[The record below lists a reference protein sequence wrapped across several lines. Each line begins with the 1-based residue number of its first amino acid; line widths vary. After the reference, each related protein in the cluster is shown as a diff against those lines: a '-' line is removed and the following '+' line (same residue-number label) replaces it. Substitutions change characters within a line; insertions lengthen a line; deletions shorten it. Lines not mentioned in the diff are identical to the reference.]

1 MSEKLSIKINIANR
15 LYPMKVN
22 KESEEHIRLAAKNID
37 ERIKFYENNYEIN
50 DKQDL
55 LAMCLIEFATKIKS
69 QSHNYK
75 KERSDI
81 SDDLNQINNI
91 LSEKLS

>member
-22 KESEEHIRLAAKNID
+22 KESEEHIRLAAKNIE

-55 LAMCLIEFATKIKS
+55 LAMCLIEYASKLERLNNEKSDQSELLMRKLIKIDK
-69 QSHNYK
+69 
-75 KERSDI
+75 DI
-81 SDDLNQINNI
+81 SSNI
-91 LSEKLS
+91 

>member
-1 MSEKLSIKINIANR
+1 
-15 LYPMKVN
+15 MKVN
-22 KESEEHIRLAAKNID
+22 KESEEHIRLAAKNIE

-69 QSHNYK
+69 QSQNYK
-75 KERSDI
+75 KERRI
-81 SDDLNQINNI
+81 FDDLNQINNI
-91 LSEKLS
+91 LSEKIS

>member
-22 KESEEHIRLAAKNID
+22 KESEEQIRLAAKNIED
-37 ERIKFYENNYEIN
+37 RIKFYEKNYEIN

-55 LAMCLIEFATKIKS
+55 LAMCLIEFATKIKL
-69 QSHNYK
+69 QNHNHK
-75 KERSDI
+75 KEMSDL
-81 SDDLNQINNI
+81 SHDLNQINNI

>member
-1 MSEKLSIKINIANR
+1 MIYNELTNIVLSQSKTLIT
-15 LYPMKVN
+15 V
-22 KESEEHIRLAAKNID
+22 
-37 ERIKFYENNYEIN
+37 ENNYEIN

-69 QSHNYK
+69 QSQNYK

>member
-22 KESEEHIRLAAKNID
+22 KESEEQIRLAAKNIED
-37 ERIKFYENNYEIN
+37 RIKFYEKNYEIN

-55 LAMCLIEFATKIKS
+55 LAMCLIEFATKIKLQNYNHEKEMS
-69 QSHNYK
+69 DLSH
-75 KERSDI
+75 
-81 SDDLNQINNI
+81 DLNQINNI

>member
-22 KESEEHIRLAAKNID
+22 KESEEQIRLAAKNID
-37 ERIKFYENNYEIN
+37 ERIKFYENNYEIK

-69 QSHNYK
+69 QSHDYK
-75 KERSDI
+75 KERSDV
-81 SDDLNQINNI
+81 SYDLNQINNI

>member
-15 LYPMKVN
+15 LYPMKIN
-22 KESEEHIRLAAKNID
+22 KESEEQIRLAAKNIE
-37 ERIKFYENNYEIN
+37 ERIKFYEKNYEIN

-55 LAMCLIEFATKIKS
+55 LAMCLIEFATKNKS
-69 QSHNYK
+69 QSQFYK
-75 KERSDI
+75 SEMSDI
-81 SDDLNQINNI
+81 TNLLNQINNT